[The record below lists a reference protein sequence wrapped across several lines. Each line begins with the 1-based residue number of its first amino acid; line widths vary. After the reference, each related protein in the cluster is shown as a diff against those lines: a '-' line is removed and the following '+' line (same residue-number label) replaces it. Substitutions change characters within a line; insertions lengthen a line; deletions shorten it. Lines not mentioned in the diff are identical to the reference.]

1 VSTQKVLKRDGILAW
16 HFTAGMKLRDGTP
29 LVVGRTYRHNGAL
42 DMCRSG
48 LHASRDPYDALMF
61 APGSTLSLVLCWGD
75 VEHGDDK
82 LVCSRR
88 TVLATRDVLREAS
101 MYAFWC
107 VRQVWHLLTDER
119 SRTAVVT
126 AEKYARGEATQ
137 EELAAA
143 RDAAWDAAG
152 AAGGAAWDAAR
163 YAAWAAA
170 WAAYGAAAWDA
181 ARYAAWDAAWEAYGA
196 AGGAA
201 WDAAR
206 YAAWDAAREAQRAEF
221 ARVIS
226 ATFADDLT
234 RAQAREGGR

>member
-1 VSTQKVLKRDGILAW
+1 MSTQKVLKRDGILAW

-143 RDAAWDAAG
+143 RAAAWDAAG
-152 AAGGAAWDAAR
+152 AAGG
-163 YAAWAAA
+163 
-170 WAAYGAAAWDA
+170 AAWDA

-206 YAAWDAAREAQRAEF
+206 YASSDAAREAQRAEF

>member
-1 VSTQKVLKRDGILAW
+1 MSTQKVLKRDGILAW

-143 RDAAWDAAG
+143 RAAAWDAAG
-152 AAGGAAWDAAR
+152 AAGG
-163 YAAWAAA
+163 
-170 WAAYGAAAWDA
+170 AAWDA

-206 YAAWDAAREAQRAEF
+206 CAAWDAAREAQRAEF